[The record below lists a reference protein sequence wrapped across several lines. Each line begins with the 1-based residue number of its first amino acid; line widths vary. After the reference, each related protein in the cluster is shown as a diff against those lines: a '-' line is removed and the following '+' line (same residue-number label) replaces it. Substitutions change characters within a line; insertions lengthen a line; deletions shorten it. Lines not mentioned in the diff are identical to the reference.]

1 MNHIKNATSSY
12 YLGLCKRESAF
23 FVNIKKSS
31 FLKVK
36 IICLIE
42 TQKLKILGETK

>member
-1 MNHIKNATSSY
+1 M
-12 YLGLCKRESAF
+12 
-23 FVNIKKSS
+23 NIKKSS

-36 IICLIE
+36 IIYLIE